1 MIPFESWEKSS
12 KEGDRKRRRE
22 SVKELRRLGRF
33 RDRPPSATS
42 RRKSTTWVLQPS
54 LPAQKDRL
62 CLPTSR
68 IRLPIPRCYRR
79 AFQISPELN
88 LLQQFNINH
97 LSTTTGSVKII
108 DAVTQR
114 IEKKTLSYLWDAAG
128 AWQELGRQT
137 KTAAPSQQRYLRTF
151 VILQTSS
158 SGPCYSA
165 YCRCR
170 FLKYKKKSL
179 YDVTKLN

>member
-108 DAVTQR
+108 EAVTQR
-114 IEKKTLSYLWDAAG
+114 IEKKNLVLP
-128 AWQELGRQT
+128 LG
-137 KTAAPSQQRYLRTF
+137 
-151 VILQTSS
+151 
-158 SGPCYSA
+158 C
-165 YCRCR
+165 CRCVTR
-170 FLKYKKKSL
+170 AWTANKDCSSKSAAL
-179 YDVTKLN
+179 STYFRNTSDKFFRAVLFSLLSVPIP